1 MLNVDSERE
10 IREAVENNEY
20 VALSYVRELLEEV
33 DRLRKLAYL
42 GEHHF
47 PDLTYKAR
55 LEETVRDLREAQA
68 QLENALDASKEGAW
82 MARALDAE
90 RHREV
95 LKDQLKYAESYMD
108 LQLRAVK
115 QECNELRDY
124 AETVGL
130 QAVTDAS
137 ETYKVVVGERDL
149 AEAELGRVKKERD
162 SQHSQRIAAEHRA
175 MVAERER
182 DELKAEIER
191 ERRSGADLEWQIS
204 RIEEEIKRTGMTLQW
219 TDGGGSKAPS
229 GWARN
234 PYLNYGDV
242 AKERD
247 LALRELDE
255 LKARLAH
262 AEADAEQAIHNEAF
276 TERQR
281 ISAHLRT
288 ASRAKGVLISIHS
301 GQDIARLADDI
312 EQGKH
317 AQIDD

>member
-1 MLNVDSERE
+1 MLNVDSEQE

-20 VALSYVRELLEEV
+20 VALSYVRELLDEV
-33 DRLRKLAYL
+33 DRLRELAYI

-55 LEETVRDLREAQA
+55 LEETVRDLRETQA
-68 QLENALDASKEGAW
+68 
-82 MARALDAE
+82 
-90 RHREV
+90 
-95 LKDQLKYAESYMD
+95 
-108 LQLRAVK
+108 
-115 QECNELRDY
+115 ECAELRNY

-137 ETYKVVVGERDL
+137 ETYKVVVGERDI

-162 SQHSQRIAAEHRA
+162 SQHSQRIVAEHRA

-182 DELKAEIER
+182 
-191 ERRSGADLEWQIS
+191 
-204 RIEEEIKRTGMTLQW
+204 
-219 TDGGGSKAPS
+219 
-229 GWARN
+229 
-234 PYLNYGDV
+234 
-242 AKERD
+242 
-247 LALRELDE
+247 DE

-276 TERQR
+276 MERQR
-281 ISAHLRT
+281 IGAHLRT

-301 GQDIARLADDI
+301 SQDIARLADDI